1 MPTMWVKREN
11 YRETKT
17 GVLQKILV
25 YTQGGGALIGNGWV
39 VHHEGKTYKPVL
51 ISLDGKS
58 LPDEWYSLLVT
69 GESFLVV
76 VNDTIQ

>member
-17 GVLQKILV
+17 GIMQKLLV
-25 YTQGGGALIGNGWV
+25 YTHGGGALIGTGWV
-39 VHHEGKTYKPVL
+39 VHHEGKTSKPTL
-51 ISLDGKS
+51 ISLDGKP
-58 LPDEWYSLLVT
+58 LAEEWYSILVT
-69 GESFLVV
+69 GESYLVV